1 MEVFPP
7 IVRRMCEFL
16 ILKSIIFP
24 YCTMIE
30 SLVQSGGVASG
41 RRFEHHHFVS
51 TQGKRAN
58 VLALRRP
65 SFQDG
70 KEGTLSSTDVMVRVS
85 KGVMALFASVV
96 LQLGSV
102 ESLPVVSS
110 SAVAGSLTSDENAV
124 IRLFKATS
132 QSVVYITNLAFRR
145 DAFTMNTLEIPQGA
159 GSGIVWDSETIVT
172 NLHVVR
178 GSSDLMVALGEGQES
193 EAKIVGVD
201 QDNDIAVLKLANPIP
216 NLRPIKVGSS
226 TNLSVGQS
234 TYAIG
239 NPFGLDHTL
248 TTGVIS
254 GLGREITSSA
264 SGRPISQVIQTDCS
278 INPGNSGGPLLNSSG
293 EMIGI
298 NTAIFSTTGMN
309 AGVGFAIPSDTVK
322 NSVQQILENGKV
334 SRPLIG
340 ITFAPDAA
348 VDQLGISGILV
359 LSAKPGSPAEAA
371 GITGTQRDDYGRL
384 VLGDIIIGVNSIPVN
399 NSSDLFRVLN
409 ACKVGDTLDLEMLRG
424 DAKVHVE
431 VQLGSSD

>member
-1 MEVFPP
+1 
-7 IVRRMCEFL
+7 
-16 ILKSIIFP
+16 
-24 YCTMIE
+24 
-30 SLVQSGGVASG
+30 
-41 RRFEHHHFVS
+41 
-51 TQGKRAN
+51 
-58 VLALRRP
+58 
-65 SFQDG
+65 
-70 KEGTLSSTDVMVRVS
+70 
-85 KGVMALFASVV
+85 MALFASVV

-409 ACKVGDTLDLEMLRG
+409 ACKVGDMLDLEMLRG

>member
-1 MEVFPP
+1 
-7 IVRRMCEFL
+7 
-16 ILKSIIFP
+16 
-24 YCTMIE
+24 MIE
-30 SLVQSGGVASG
+30 SLRRPGGSFSGK
-41 RRFEHHHFVS
+41 RFELHFVS
-51 TQGKRAN
+51 TQGKRAHY
-58 VLALRRP
+58 VVSSRRP
-65 SFQDG
+65 SIDDG
-70 KEGTLSSTDVMVRVS
+70 KEGTLSSTDVMMRVS
-85 KGVMALFASVV
+85 KGVMALCASVV

-102 ESLPVVSS
+102 QSLPVVSS
-110 SAVAGSLTSDENAV
+110 SALAGSLTSDENAV
-124 IRLFKATS
+124 IRLFKATN

-159 GSGIVWDSETIVT
+159 GSGIVWDPETIVT

-178 GSSDLMVALGEGQES
+178 GSSDLMVALSEGEES

-201 QDNDIAVLKLANPIP
+201 QDNDIAVLKLAKPIP

-254 GLGREITSSA
+254 GLGREITSGA
-264 SGRPISQVIQTDCS
+264 TGRPISQVIQTDCS

-371 GITGTQRDDYGRL
+371 GIIGTQRDDYGRL
-384 VLGDIIIGVNSIPVN
+384 VLGDIIIGVNSVPVR

-409 ACKVGDTLDLEMLRG
+409 TCKVGDTLDLEMLRG
-424 DAKVHVE
+424 DSKVHVD
-431 VQLGSSD
+431 VQLGTSN